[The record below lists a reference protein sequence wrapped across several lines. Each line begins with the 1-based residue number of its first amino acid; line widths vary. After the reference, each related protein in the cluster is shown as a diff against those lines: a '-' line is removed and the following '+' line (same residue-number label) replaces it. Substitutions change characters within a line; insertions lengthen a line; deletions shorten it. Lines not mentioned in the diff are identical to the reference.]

1 MHPIVKKTEMYQLD
15 IGYVDQESKIYIELN
30 RSETL
35 NRSDLLE
42 LSNLNI
48 QKILPSFQRYNNQ

>member
-1 MHPIVKKTEMYQLD
+1 MHPIAKKTEMYQLD

-35 NRSDLLE
+35 NRSFRT
-42 LSNLNI
+42 I
-48 QKILPSFQRYNNQ
+48 QPKHPKNSAIISKI